1 MRYIPDTKEELKVLC
16 DDLTINLGD
25 IDTSKIT
32 DMSGLFKDSKRTKE
46 QFSGIESWDVS
57 NVENMHEMFYSA
69 RHIVWHD
76 LGKWDVSKVKDFSFM
91 FAYVTGEEIDTQ
103 NGIDYYPP
111 DGVWNCNVKNWDV
124 SGGLK
129 FKNMFYS
136 SNFQEKIPNWNMKV
150 DDPEFDIQT
159 EEDFFTIFDNSLY
172 DTNSADAENWQT
184 DYPQVLTK
192 KLGLFYYDEPI
203 INIRF
208 NENISE
214 QELQWIKSG
223 NFPGDMLDPNIA
235 DYLRNAFTL
244 EIYIDQELKGWI
256 EVNMSGNEE
265 TGQISLWPV
274 ACHLGDIDNYTEC
287 GEEIS
292 LDLFKSSDYKKAIEN
307 KLREIALD
315 FYGDELNTIPGLK
328 EKLSKSFKYHPK
340 TKEELKTLCDD
351 LSVNLGEI
359 DTSEITDMNSLF
371 FESKREDFSGI
382 EKWNTSKVTNINSMF
397 SNSKFNA
404 DISNWDVSNVQY
416 MFEFLDD
423 VDYKYDLSCWLNPDN
438 PNGLK
443 LENIYPDAV
452 EFNNER
458 YIEGNSYVNPTGDFS
473 DIFIYYSTPCDA
485 LFSYE
490 NTKHPDMAKVLIKS
504 QNIFKTVN
512 WKAIDDETRDWII
525 QCCNKSVLQD
535 FLKDDSISNLQKL
548 DVSMMDDF
556 SNLCECCPERT
567 DFSGIEKWHMS
578 NAKDVSFMF
587 TGTKFN
593 QDVSLWRLSDG
604 CNTTGLFNGC
614 NISNENL
621 HKAANAWGLDPRES
635 ALLVTD
641 ADLVPKDYNLNP
653 RITDLGTGREVK
665 QDISWNN
672 HRDDAFRALD
682 EKLER
687 ISRDLEET
695 KAEIKKYRGR

>member
-1 MRYIPDTKEELKVLC
+1 MRYIPDTKEELKILC
-16 DDLTINLGD
+16 DDLSINLGD

-69 RHIVWHD
+69 SHIVWHD
-76 LGKWDVSKVKDFSFM
+76 LGQWNVSKVKDFSSM
-91 FAYVTGEEIDTQ
+91 FAYVTGEEIDTE

-129 FKNMFYS
+129 FKDMFYS

-159 EEDFFTIFDNSLY
+159 KEDFFTIFDNSLY
-172 DTNSADAENWQT
+172 DTNSADADNWQT

-203 INIRF
+203 INLRF
-208 NENISE
+208 DKNISE
-214 QELQWIKSG
+214 QDLQWIKSG
-223 NFPGDMLDPNIA
+223 KFSEDMLDSNID
-235 DYLRNAFTL
+235 DYFRNAFTL

-256 EVNMSGNEE
+256 EVNMSGNKE
-265 TGQISLWPV
+265 TGQISLLPV

-423 VDYKYDLSCWLNPDN
+423 VDYKYDLSC
-438 PNGLK
+438 
-443 LENIYPDAV
+443 
-452 EFNNER
+452 
-458 YIEGNSYVNPTGDFS
+458 
-473 DIFIYYSTPCDA
+473 
-485 LFSYE
+485 
-490 NTKHPDMAKVLIKS
+490 
-504 QNIFKTVN
+504 
-512 WKAIDDETRDWII
+512 
-525 QCCNKSVLQD
+525 
-535 FLKDDSISNLQKL
+535 
-548 DVSMMDDF
+548 
-556 SNLCECCPERT
+556 
-567 DFSGIEKWHMS
+567 
-578 NAKDVSFMF
+578 
-587 TGTKFN
+587 
-593 QDVSLWRLSDG
+593 
-604 CNTTGLFNGC
+604 
-614 NISNENL
+614 
-621 HKAANAWGLDPRES
+621 
-635 ALLVTD
+635 
-641 ADLVPKDYNLNP
+641 
-653 RITDLGTGREVK
+653 
-665 QDISWNN
+665 
-672 HRDDAFRALD
+672 
-682 EKLER
+682 
-687 ISRDLEET
+687 
-695 KAEIKKYRGR
+695 